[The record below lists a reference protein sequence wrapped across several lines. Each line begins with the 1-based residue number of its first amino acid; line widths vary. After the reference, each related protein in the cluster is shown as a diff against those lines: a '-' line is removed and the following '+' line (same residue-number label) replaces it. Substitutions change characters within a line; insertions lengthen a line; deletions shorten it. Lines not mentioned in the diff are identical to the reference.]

1 MVSCVSQ
8 NTWLQV
14 RNSQPKTSVFASSWV
29 QSIAGNPE
37 RSIQHCNN
45 RYVDE
50 LNHACL
56 YEFNG
61 ALYETGH
68 SMFTDWVVSNDH

>member
-1 MVSCVSQ
+1 MLVKTLDSRYATLSRK
-8 NTWLQV
+8 QV
-14 RNSQPKTSVFASSWV
+14 YLPHLSRV